1 MILGT
6 STGVSPPKKETAR
19 VQKQEPQ
26 AEVSKQTN
34 RSANATDAA
43 SVTAGLTANL
53 ARRFAEF
60 NHSLLALPDG
70 QFLLS
75 SAVFSGVRPRMLP
88 DLRSALVLLKQW
100 EGR

>member
-1 MILGT
+1 MIEGT
-6 STGVSPPKKETAR
+6 STGVSPPQKEAAR

-34 RSANATDAA
+34 PSANGTDQA
-43 SVTAGLTANL
+43 SATAGLTANL

-60 NHSLLALPDG
+60 NHTLLSLPDG
-70 QFLLS
+70 QLLLS
-75 SAVFSGVRPRMLP
+75 SPVFAGVRPRMLP
-88 DLRSALVLLKQW
+88 DLRSALLVLKQW